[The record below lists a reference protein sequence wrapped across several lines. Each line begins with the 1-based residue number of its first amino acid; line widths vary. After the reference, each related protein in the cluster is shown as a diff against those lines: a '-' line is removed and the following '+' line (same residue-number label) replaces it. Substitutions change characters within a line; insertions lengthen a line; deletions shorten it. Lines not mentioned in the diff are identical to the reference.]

1 MPGMG
6 TLKVTPGPSGVHIEV
21 SNLTTSHFAQL
32 LMQGEDR
39 VVVDKTGLKGS
50 YEASIDI
57 SMDGMQGSAP
67 QGAGGGGGAAPA
79 VASTPA
85 MNPMFLA
92 VEQLGLRMEPQKD
105 VVDMLVIDHIEKAPT
120 DN

>member
-1 MPGMG
+1 
-6 TLKVTPGPSGVHIEV
+6 
-21 SNLTTSHFAQL
+21 
-32 LMQGEDR
+32 
-39 VVVDKTGLKGS
+39 
-50 YEASIDI
+50 
-57 SMDGMQGSAP
+57 
-67 QGAGGGGGAAPA
+67 
-79 VASTPA
+79 